1 MGLPRKIKNFALFHD
16 GVSYAGQVEEATLP
30 KLTRKTEE
38 WRSGGMG
45 GPIKADMGMDGIEM
59 EWTAG
64 GVLREVLNQFGTL
77 KHDGVMLR
85 FAGALQA
92 DDSEEIQTLEVVVRG
107 RHTEVDFGNTKAG
120 DKTAF
125 KVKNVCQLLQAE
137 HRQRTRDRNRLCEHG
152 RSGERHRPNGRRA
165 RGAGYLGK
173 PYHKALNGGRK
184 PPSLHCH

>member
-1 MGLPRKIKNFALFHD
+1 MGLPRKIENFALFND
-16 GVSYAGQVEEATLP
+16 GVSYVGQVEEVTLP

-45 GPIKADMGMDGIEM
+45 GPVAADMGMDAIEL

-64 GVLREVLNQFGTL
+64 GVLREVLNQWGTL

-92 DDSEEIQTLEVVVRG
+92 DDSEEIQAMEVVVRG
-107 RHTEVDFGNTKAG
+107 RHTEIDFGNAKAG

-125 KVKNVCQLLQAE
+125 KVKTAASYYKLSIDNEPVIEIDLINMVE
-137 HRQRTRDRNRLCEHG
+137 VVNGTDRYAAV
-152 RSGERHRPNGRRA
+152 RA
-165 RGAGYLGK
+165 AMGV
-173 PYHKALNGGRK
+173 
-184 PPSLHCH
+184 

>member
-92 DDSEEIQTLEVVVRG
+92 DDSEEIQALEVVVRG
-107 RHTEVDFGNTKAG
+107 RHTEIDQGKAKAG
-120 DKTAF
+120 DKTEF
-125 KVKNVCQLLQAE
+125 TVKSALSYYKLSIDNEVLIEIDLVNMVE
-137 HRQRTRDRNRLCEHG
+137 VVDGIDRLEGVRN
-152 RSGERHRPNGRRA
+152 A
-165 RGAGYLGK
+165 LGV
-173 PYHKALNGGRK
+173 
-184 PPSLHCH
+184 

>member
-92 DDSEEIQTLEVVVRG
+92 DDSEEIQTM
-107 RHTEVDFGNTKAG
+107 
-120 DKTAF
+120 
-125 KVKNVCQLLQAE
+125 
-137 HRQRTRDRNRLCEHG
+137 
-152 RSGERHRPNGRRA
+152 
-165 RGAGYLGK
+165 
-173 PYHKALNGGRK
+173 
-184 PPSLHCH
+184 